1 MDLGR
6 LFRRGNHDPAPADD
20 ATDRLRAALA
30 RLVARI
36 PGDTM
41 LHPPATEAALTHAET
56 HLGRELPADVR
67 ALYLLHD
74 GQHQYTAADPRFA
87 AGLFAGA
94 PLLPVQDLLLNWD
107 NWAGFES
114 REDMDEFA
122 SSDLDGFVQAKYS
135 VRGWIPLTHDGS
147 GNHIG
152 VDLDPGPAGTVGQ
165 VITFGA
171 EDEAHHVLAPTL
183 ASYLEQ
189 VSALVASGDIIPSD
203 DEDDPDWTSSR
214 PLSKL
219 FHPTGGPAA

>member
-6 LFRRGNHDPAPADD
+6 LFRRRNH
-20 ATDRLRAALA
+20 
-30 RLVARI
+30 
-36 PGDTM
+36 
-41 LHPPATEAALTHAET
+41 
-56 HLGRELPADVR
+56 
-67 ALYLLHD
+67 
-74 GQHQYTAADPRFA
+74 

-94 PLLPVQDLLLNWD
+94 ALLPLHDLLLNWE

-114 REDMDEFA
+114 QEDMDESA
-122 SSDLDGFVQAKYS
+122 SSSPDGFVQPKYS

-152 VDLDPGPAGTVGQ
+152 VDLDPGPADTVGQ

-171 EDEAHHVLAPTL
+171 ADEAHQVLAPSP

-189 VSALVASGDIIPSD
+189 VSDLVASGDLIPAD

-214 PLSKL
+214 PLSQL
-219 FHPTGGPAA
+219 FHPTGRPAA